1 MMMSWLERDQTLLL
15 AAYGIRSFIFGY
27 LNIIFAIYMGT
38 AGLDAIS
45 IGLVITA
52 AILFASA
59 LSALVGI
66 AADRY
71 GRKTMILFL
80 AAIIGL
86 SSIALVLSKEPLVIV
101 FVGVVG
107 LFAGG
112 PAGGAVLGVL
122 QQVMLAD
129 VASPKSRNSAF
140 AVTFVASS
148 ISAAVG
154 SLFAGLP
161 DLVRLSTNVSNIDSF
176 SPLFIIT
183 AVLSVVYAMV
193 ILPVRE
199 VRHAK
204 VSRSIIPRS
213 SSFAAKISTLSV
225 VDGFG
230 TALVAPLLSYWFSIA
245 YKVPLNTIGVLFF
258 AANLVSAV
266 FYLLGPRIANRVGVV
281 KTIVYTHIPSDILL
295 IIQPLAPNFLIA
307 AAIHLLR
314 STTSVLD
321 IPLRQSYIMGV
332 ASPEERASVGGFSA
346 FARSISSSASPAVSG
361 YMIQVI
367 SSAIPFF
374 LSGSLQM
381 ANDIAFYF
389 LFKNTRPPEEA
400 DHSAQT
406 NP

>member
-1 MMMSWLERDQTLLL
+1 MSWLERDQTLLL
-15 AAYGIRSFIFGY
+15 VAYGIRSFIFGY
-27 LNIIFAIYMGT
+27 LNIIFPIYMGT

-45 IGLVITA
+45 IGLVITG
-52 AILFASA
+52 AILFASV
-59 LSALVGI
+59 LSAAIGV

-71 GRKTMILFL
+71 GRKTMILLL
-80 AAIIGL
+80 AAVIGV
-86 SSIALVLSKEPLVIV
+86 SSSALVSSKDPLIIV

-112 PAGGAVLGVL
+112 PAGGAVLGIL

-129 VASPKSRNSAF
+129 VASPKARNSAF
-140 AVTFVASS
+140 AVTFLVSS

-161 DLVRLSTNVSNIDSF
+161 DLVRSAANVSSIDSF

-183 AVLSVVYAMV
+183 ALLSVVYAAT
-193 ILPVRE
+193 IIPVRE
-199 VRHAK
+199 VRRTK
-204 VSRSIIPRS
+204 VSRNIIPKS
-213 SSFAAKISTLSV
+213 SSFVAKISTLAV

-245 YKVPLNTIGVLFF
+245 YNVPLSTIGILFF
-258 AANLVSAV
+258 ASNLVSAA
-266 FYLLGPRIANRVGVV
+266 FYLLGPRIAIRVGVV

-314 STTSVLD
+314 STTHVLD

-332 ASPEERASVGGFSA
+332 ASPEERASVGGFST

-367 SSAIPFF
+367 STAIPFF

-381 ANDIAFYF
+381 VNDIAFYF
-389 LFKNTRPPEEA
+389 LFKDTKPPEEA
-400 DHSAQT
+400 ERSAQ
-406 NP
+406 